1 MFCNATTFNQPLD
14 NWNVSKVENMSYMF
28 CGAKKF
34 NQPLNSWDVSNV
46 TDMLGMFR
54 CAESFNQPLS
64 LWGIENYNALGLP
77 ADYEKKLKTN
87 EPVKA
92 KKSIHR

>member
-1 MFCNATTFNQPLD
+1 MSGMFWGA
-14 NWNVSKVENMSYMF
+14 EN
-28 CGAKKF
+28 F
-34 NQPLNSWDVSNV
+34 NQPLNNWDVSNV
-46 TDMLGMFR
+46 ESMVGMFR

-64 LWGIENYNALGLP
+64 LWGIEDYNALGLP
-77 ADYEKKLKTN
+77 ADYEKKLKIN